1 MSAQH
6 EIELPELD
14 VTAADKRKTNRTLDA
29 IEPANMQHAYD
40 SLHCRERQLRAALTE
55 LAAARETNRE
65 LHRRLQKSERTSIRA
80 MPRFARWLWSYCKR
94 KTGELEFTQNEL
106 AAVKES
112 AGVAFQITMC
122 CACLKQKHTPVRN
135 DNLGGYICGGCLEN
149 AYEST
154 EARAKELESV
164 LQRFIDDGYNRE
176 FAIEALA
183 KGAA

>member
-6 EIELPELD
+6 EIELPELE

-40 SLHCRERQLRAALTE
+40 SLHCRERQLRSALTE

-94 KTGELEFTQNEL
+94 KTGELEFTQNDL
-106 AAVKES
+106 AA
-112 AGVAFQITMC
+112 A
-122 CACLKQKHTPVRN
+122 
-135 DNLGGYICGGCLEN
+135 N
-149 AYEST
+149 A
-154 EARAKELESV
+154 RVKELEAAAQPFTEWNDWSDESYARIAMKR
-164 LQRFIDDGYNRE
+164 LK
-176 FAIEALA
+176 EALA
-183 KGAA
+183 KGANSI